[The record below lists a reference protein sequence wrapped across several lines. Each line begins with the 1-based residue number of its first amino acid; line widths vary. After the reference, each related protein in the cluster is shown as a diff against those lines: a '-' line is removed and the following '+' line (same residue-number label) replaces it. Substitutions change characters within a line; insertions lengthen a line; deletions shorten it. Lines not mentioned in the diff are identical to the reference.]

1 MNGHQVILLIQD
13 LQKRVT
19 ELEQE
24 LINIREGIQPDKVQT
39 DGKEKRQRNPRSNRG
54 ES

>member
-1 MNGHQVILLIQD
+1 MNGHQVIQLIQD

-19 ELEQE
+19 ELEQQI
-24 LINIREGIQPDKVQT
+24 INIREDIQPLKVQT
-39 DGKEKRQRNPRSNRG
+39 DGTKRPRNTRSNRG